1 MLPTGSVYLDLSMSF
16 DDGPRPQRPP
26 GPSPSAA
33 TPRKSRRQADV
44 TASQRSPASRSL
56 FAAAALRL
64 QQMTRARLARNL
76 HGLFAR
82 VVALARENAWLR
94 ARLAGDP
101 ALRAEAA
108 RREAAS
114 LALQR
119 FARCRAATTK
129 VAELRRF
136 AALLSEREA
145 LLSAIQLELE
155 ASESQSAAV
164 TPRSSY
170 DGDAEP
176 FLLPPLQISVSE
188 SLQRPPSLS

>member
-1 MLPTGSVYLDLSMSF
+1 MSF
-16 DDGPRPQRPP
+16 DRDGPPRRPP

-33 TPRKSRRQADV
+33 TPRKSRRQSDA
-44 TASQRSPASRSL
+44 TQQSSSRSL

-64 QQMTRARLARNL
+64 QQMTRARLARDL
-76 HGLFAR
+76 HSLFAR

-119 FARCRAATTK
+119 FARCRAATARL
-129 VAELRRF
+129 AELRRF

-145 LLSAIQLELE
+145 LLSAIQLELA
-155 ASESQSAAV
+155 ASESPSAAV
-164 TPRSSY
+164 TPRGSY
-170 DGDAEP
+170 DDCDSPRCAP
-176 FLLPPLQISVSE
+176 SLPPLPMPSE
-188 SLQRPPSLS
+188 PQQRLHGNSQ